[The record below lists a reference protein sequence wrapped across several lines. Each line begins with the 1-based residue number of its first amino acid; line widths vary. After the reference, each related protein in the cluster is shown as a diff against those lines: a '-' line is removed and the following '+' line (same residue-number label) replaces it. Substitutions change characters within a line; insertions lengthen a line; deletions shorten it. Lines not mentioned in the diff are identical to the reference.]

1 MIYRNPQNGH
11 TEEVN
16 GMTPIWA
23 FLFGWIYLAVRG
35 MWAHI
40 AIQLLII
47 VAAAATGLPGL
58 AFVAAI
64 VLWLVYG
71 FATPAIL
78 DNRYRHAG
86 WQAVDEVGWNYLRPK
101 GESEK
106 LPSSSVESDGG
117 SQLTMPVKSEMPA
130 HSIASELAK
139 FADLR
144 DRGILTE
151 DEFNAQKAR
160 LLAQRL

>member
-1 MIYRNPQNGH
+1 MNYRHPQNGH

-16 GMTPIWA
+16 GMTVIWT

-40 AIQLLII
+40 ALQVLIVS
-47 VAAAATGLPGL
+47 VAFATGIPGVVPI
-58 AFVAAI
+58 AFG
-64 VLWLVYG
+64 VLWLVYV

-78 DNRYRHAG
+78 DHRYRHAG
-86 WQAVDEVGWNYLRPK
+86 WHVVDENYLRA
-101 GESEK
+101 ESESRK
-106 LPSSSVESDGG
+106 LSSQPTEADSD
-117 SQLTMPVKSEMPA
+117 QFLQTMPMKKEMA
-130 HSIASELAK
+130 VNSIASELAR

-151 DEFNAQKAR
+151 DEFNVQKAR
-160 LLAQRL
+160 LLGS